1 MVYYDVKIKYTLKE
15 ELKEQK
21 LKEAFYTV
29 KCIKNQ
35 DDTSPSATQSTKAK
49 VNW

>member
-29 KCIKNQ
+29 NGEFWYNNA
-35 DDTSPSATQSTKAK
+35 SPPKLR
-49 VNW
+49 